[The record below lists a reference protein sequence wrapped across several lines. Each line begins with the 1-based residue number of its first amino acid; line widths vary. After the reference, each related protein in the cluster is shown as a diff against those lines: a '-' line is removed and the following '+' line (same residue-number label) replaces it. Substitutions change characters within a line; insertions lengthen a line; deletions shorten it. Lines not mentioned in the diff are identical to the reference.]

1 MKKKLLSVL
10 CAALALVMVL
20 SACGGPAGGQPSKAP
35 SGGESSKTPAAEYS
49 VDFGKANNAIDELKN
64 TPCDEQG
71 TVVSLEY
78 ETPAYAVN
86 DIFGVDE
93 KLTKTLNIYLP
104 YGYDETKQYNVLYL
118 LHGTKGDADGPMEEF
133 WLIQWGEQT
142 RNVLDNMIKDG
153 LCDPVIVVTPCY
165 YSRVEGYEITNDQ
178 MKALGEERKD
188 SFLAPDTA
196 EDGGEVDNEQN
207 VWPVY
212 FGKELRNNIIPAVEA
227 AYSTYAGKDV
237 SEANLIATRDHRAM
251 AGLSRGSMTVA
262 RAGLMEN
269 SDMISWFGCFSGI
282 WAEFDQF
289 KAALEGGFK
298 DYPINYWYNG
308 NGRGDFALE
317 NHQAF
322 KEQVL
327 AEMGSTF
334 TDGENFAWVVLRDG
348 AHMYNSWIVDLYNSL
363 LVFFK

>member
-10 CAALALVMVL
+10 CATLALMMAL
-20 SACGGPAGGQPSKAP
+20 TACGGSSGGQATQ
-35 SGGESSKTPAAEYS
+35 TPAATQPAATPAPEYS
-49 VDFGKANNAIDELKN
+49 VDFGKANNAIDALKT
-64 TPCDEQG
+64 TPCDQQG

-93 KLTKTLNIYLP
+93 TLTKTLNIYLP

-118 LHGTKGDADGPMEEF
+118 MHGTEGASDGPMEEF
-133 WLIQWGEQT
+133 WLVQWGDYT
-142 RNVLDNMIKDG
+142 RNVLDHMIQDG

-165 YSRVEGYEITNDQ
+165 YSRVEGYEITNDH

-207 VWPVY
+207 VWPLY
-212 FGKELRNNIIPAVEA
+212 FGQELRSNIIPAVEA
-227 AYSTYAGKDV
+227 AYPTYAGGDV
-237 SEANLIATRDHRAM
+237 SEQNLIATRDHRAM

-269 SDMISWFGCFSGI
+269 TDMISYFGCFSGI

-289 KAALEGGFK
+289 KTALNGFQ
-298 DYPINYWYNG
+298 DYPIHYWYNG

-317 NHQAF
+317 NHKAF
-322 KEQVL
+322 HEQVL
-327 AEMGSTF
+327 AEMGDQF
-334 TDGENFAWVVLRDG
+334 KDGENYAWVVLRDG
-348 AHMYNSWIVDLYNSL
+348 AHMYNSWIVDLYNAL